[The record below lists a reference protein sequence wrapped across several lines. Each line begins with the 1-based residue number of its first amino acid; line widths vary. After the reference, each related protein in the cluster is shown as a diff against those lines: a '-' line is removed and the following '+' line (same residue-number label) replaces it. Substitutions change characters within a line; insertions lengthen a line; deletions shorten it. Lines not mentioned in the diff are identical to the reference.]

1 MFNLGLMRTDFTIT
15 SRATAP
21 SLEVRSWSPS
31 VSAPNLIKHGGSGQS
46 SSSTAIPLFCSFNIC
61 STARVTCAVIR
72 TFLGRTLFGDG
83 WIELGLVGSS
93 ARTGHSGV
101 QAQPREALP
110 CWWHQGLRRG
120 TIATAHLAMLELH
133 GDGVDP
139 VTVHRRVGLL
149 LQPEAERLIQ
159 LDGALGPLPP
169 DVLSG
174 ILRRPIHLHD
184 KLDVRHTVA
193 HGGEDEPTEVPVL
206 ARLAG

>member
-1 MFNLGLMRTDFTIT
+1 
-15 SRATAP
+15 
-21 SLEVRSWSPS
+21 
-31 VSAPNLIKHGGSGQS
+31 
-46 SSSTAIPLFCSFNIC
+46 
-61 STARVTCAVIR
+61 
-72 TFLGRTLFGDG
+72 
-83 WIELGLVGSS
+83 
-93 ARTGHSGV
+93 
-101 QAQPREALP
+101 
-110 CWWHQGLRRG
+110 
-120 TIATAHLAMLELH
+120 MLELH
-133 GDGVDP
+133 GGDRRNLEPFAILARRAAALRFDPRRPLFEHSPIRALNQRLNVHHHVLLADGVDP

-184 KLDVRHTVA
+184 KLDVRHTVRLHSSSQLAERRRPKPPVPFALLRLEHLRDEPRDLFLRRAWHFQVA